1 MLAADLG
8 APAQIRVVAAADVWV
23 AAATWL
29 RWWRGGRRS
38 GCSFRGGGALGVH
51 GRGAGCV
58 FDGVSQLLQG
68 GSRLLLRVSAWMW
81 VVTAWIVSRRQLVLR
96 HWSS

>member
-8 APAQIRVVAAADVWV
+8 APVQIRVVAAAVVWV

-38 GCSFRGGGALGVH
+38 GCSLRGGGAPGVH
-51 GRGAGCV
+51 GRGVGCV
-58 FDGVSQLLQG
+58 FGGVSQLLQS
-68 GSRLLLRVSAWMW
+68 GSGLLLGVSAWMW
-81 VVTAWIVSRRQLVLR
+81 AATTW
-96 HWSS
+96 W